1 MTSCFHYFYA
11 YVFDSFE
18 FTLVEYMRWGL
29 IFCFSPGGYS
39 GVPIPGPSGHHP
51 VLLCAPAAS
60 WPVHIFQVARLQG
73 RVMGRCVSRAHTEYD
88 F

>member
-39 GVPIPGPSGHHP
+39 GVPISGPSGP
-51 VLLCAPAAS
+51 WAGPWTTNTTPSSSVLRQPRGQF
-60 WPVHIFQVARLQG
+60 IY
-73 RVMGRCVSRAHTEYD
+73 SRQRGCKVG
-88 F
+88 